1 MKSLCLKTVI
11 YFNREFKAGELQ
23 LNALRVLHTLL
34 KIEGFKTLWLEDHQ
48 LTTKL
53 FDSFSIEV
61 IFLLKESLKE
71 AKTEDNQEAWSC
83 FVNACAG
90 SSAFI
95 ICFPDR
101 IREFESI
108 ITDLIFVIKEKTEVI
123 RKNAAILLAH
133 LAKDEEL
140 NKVVRANHGFDVL
153 MSLKG
158 VFGANK

>member
-48 LTTKL
+48 LSTKL

>member
-23 LNALRVLHTLL
+23 LNALRVLHSLL

-48 LTTKL
+48 LSTKL

>member
-34 KIEGFKTLWLEDHQ
+34 KVEGFKNLWVEDHQ
-48 LTTKL
+48 ITTKL

-71 AKTEDNQEAWSC
+71 AKSDDNQEAWSC

-90 SSAFI
+90 TSAFVV
-95 ICFPDR
+95 CFPDR

-158 VFGANK
+158 VFGASK

>member
-34 KIEGFKTLWLEDHQ
+34 KVEGFQNLWLEEHK

-53 FDSFSIEV
+53 FDSFSVEAV
-61 IFLLKESLKE
+61 FLLKESLKD
-71 AKTEDNQEAWSC
+71 AKTDDNQDAWSC

-90 SSAFI
+90 SSAFVV
-95 ICFPDR
+95 CFPDR
-101 IREFESI
+101 VREFESI
-108 ITDLIFVIKEKTEVI
+108 IPDLIFVIKEKTEVV
-123 RKNAAILLAH
+123 RKNAAIFLAH

-140 NKVVRANHGFDVL
+140 NKVVRAHHGFDVL

-158 VFGANK
+158 VFGASN

>member
-1 MKSLCLKTVI
+1 MKSLSLKTVI

-34 KIEGFKTLWLEDHQ
+34 KVEGFKNLWLEDHQ

-71 AKTEDNQEAWSC
+71 AKTDDNQEAWSS

-90 SSAFI
+90 TSAFVV
-95 ICFPDR
+95 CFPDR
-101 IREFESI
+101 VREFESI

-158 VFGANK
+158 VFGASK